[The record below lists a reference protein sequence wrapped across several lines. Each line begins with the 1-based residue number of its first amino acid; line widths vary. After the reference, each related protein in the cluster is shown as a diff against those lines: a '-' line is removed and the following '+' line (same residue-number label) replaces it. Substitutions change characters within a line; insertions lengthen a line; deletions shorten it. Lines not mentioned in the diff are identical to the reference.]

1 MYGHRGLD
9 EARCQV
15 GSLLRHI
22 GIPRGVVLDAGCG
35 NGRHLAA
42 LRERKIQALGCDLS
56 AHLLGTA
63 TTRGPVFQCDLR
75 AIPLPSR
82 SCGLVASF
90 FTGFGYLDRP
100 SDDLALLAE
109 LARLVAPGG
118 WLHLDLPDPISVR
131 KNLVAR
137 DRTRWSDAWV
147 TQKRWMAGN
156 QVFKGILIARDDGL
170 VSEYVERVRLWDPDI
185 LEQAARQ
192 LGLSPSLRL
201 GDLNGNRWEPG
212 SPRCGLVLRRESA

>member
-1 MYGHRGLD
+1 M
-9 EARCQV
+9 
-15 GSLLRHI
+15 
-22 GIPRGVVLDAGCG
+22 LDAGCG

-42 LRERKIQALGCDLS
+42 LRERKIPALGCDLS
-56 AHLLGTA
+56 SHLLRTA
-63 TTRGPVFQCDLR
+63 TTRGPAFQCDLR

-118 WLHLDLPDPISVR
+118 WLHLDLPDPIFVR
-131 KNLVAR
+131 SRLVER
-137 DRTRWSDAWV
+137 DETRWSDAWV
-147 TQKRWMAGN
+147 TQKRWMDGS
-156 QVFKGILIARDDGL
+156 QVFKRIRISRDDGG

-185 LEQAARQ
+185 LEQAAGL
-192 LGLSPSLRL
+192 LGLVPKVRL
-201 GDLNGNRWEPG
+201 GDLDGNSWRSG